1 MGTIVDELFAFITT
15 GDTGDEGV
23 IAVEL
28 VGSDSVMPLVA
39 ADLTR
44 IQQMVPFAEAI
55 RQQTGHE
62 YKLKHFTLLGEV
74 SDEYLAQFTEPP
86 ETPDDDQR
94 DEGGGEQKPVGGRG
108 GNGSGED
115 IS

>member
-1 MGTIVDELFAFITT
+1 MGDIVDELFAFITT

-23 IAVEL
+23 IAVQL
-28 VGSDSVMPLVA
+28 AGTDSMMPLVA
-39 ADLTR
+39 ATLDR
-44 IQQMVPFAEAI
+44 VHQMIPFAEAV
-55 RQQTGHE
+55 QAQTGHT

-74 SDEYLAQFTEPP
+74 SDEYLAQFVEQPEPADDDPGP
-86 ETPDDDQR
+86 ESDDKRLPDDP
-94 DEGGGEQKPVGGRG
+94 GK